1 MTEFEHIVVLRA
13 VRTKSIDTCIIKGDS
28 GNPHSLFRQLDAPAI
43 VQQVFSHLMTAMTT
57 PSLVQVFHHFRIYT
71 LQFYWANIIFIYPS
85 FLLHEYVKQHQTE

>member
-57 PSLVQVFHHFRIYT
+57 PLLSKSFILGYT